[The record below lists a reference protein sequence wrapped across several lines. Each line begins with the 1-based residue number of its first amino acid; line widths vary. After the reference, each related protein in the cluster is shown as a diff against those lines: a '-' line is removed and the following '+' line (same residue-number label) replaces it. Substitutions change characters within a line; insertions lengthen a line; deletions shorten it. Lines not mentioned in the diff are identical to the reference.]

1 MDVIPSIDVLQGNA
15 VRLIGGQFKVAIQG
29 FAGRVEGSLEAIA

>member
-15 VRLIGGQFKVAIQG
+15 VRLTGGQFTLQKIDFAQRILEQG
-29 FAGRVEGSLEAIA
+29 ARR